1 MIQQE
6 AKDIL
11 NETLEK
17 VDSLNIKLNPVERL
31 KMAELVIKEK
41 KALQVDVVY
50 TYSLNQVR
58 EKLEKLYETGNY
70 S

>member
-6 AKDIL
+6 AKEIL
-11 NETLEK
+11 NKTLEK
-17 VDSLNIKLNPVERL
+17 VDSLNIKLNPVERI
-31 KMAELVIKEK
+31 KIAELVIKEK
-41 KALQVDVVY
+41 KEFQVDVVY
-50 TYSLNQVR
+50 TYALNQVR